1 MTNLIDKTEFFVEE
15 TKKNVNLHNNLI
27 RYAPQI
33 KQLKAIGGSVMKLP
47 LFSFVRNPFSAEENR
62 SIYYNEAVNFENG
75 FDNDFE
81 SLPDLIEDAKK
92 YFLDQM
98 KISAIIIKN
107 L

>member
-1 MTNLIDKTEFFVEE
+1 MTNLIDKTEFFGE
-15 TKKNVNLHNNLI
+15 KINLHNNLV

-33 KQLKAIGGSVMKLP
+33 KQLKAIGEATMKLP
-47 LFSFVRNPFSAEENR
+47 LEAFVRNPFSAEENR

-81 SLPDLIEDAKK
+81 SLPDLIEDAQK
-92 YFLDQM
+92 YHLDHM
-98 KISAIIIKN
+98 RISATIIKN